1 MLKQWDNNHD
11 YHSFAN
17 TEQVRVKH
25 LSLSLDVDFDTKQL
39 AGQVELQLDYI
50 DKQTTALWLD
60 TRDLTI
66 EAIYSNSQQA
76 LQFSLDQQDDTLG
89 QRLNIEL
96 TADVSSV
103 IIHYRTSPQ
112 AQGLQWLTP
121 QQTSGKT
128 LPFLFSQSQPI
139 NARSWIPVQDT
150 PKARITFDAVIT
162 APKGMRAVMSAMND
176 ANAPL
181 TGEFSFTMEKP
192 MPTHLLAI
200 AVGDLAFGE
209 LGPRTGVYA
218 EPEVVAAAVAEFED
232 TESMVEVAESLLGP
246 YPWGR
251 YDMIVL
257 PPSFPFG
264 GMENPRL
271 AFMTPTLIAGDKSLV
286 STVAHELAH
295 SWTGNLVS
303 NATWRDLWLNEG
315 FTTYFTNRIVE
326 EVYGKE
332 LAELEVVLENG
343 RLQEAIS
350 ATSIEAQT
358 LPANMQDQDP
368 NEAFNRF
375 TYDKASMFVHDL
387 EKRLGR
393 TAFDAFLYEYVQAF
407 AFEAITTE
415 IFVDY
420 AKQTLLK
427 EHCDK
432 ITEAE
437 LLEWIYG
444 EGMPSWFVEPKST
457 SLDKVTMALRAFDDG
472 AAASSLM
479 TTGWRVHHWQYFLTN
494 LPEQLSHEA
503 LADLDSTF
511 GFTQTNNAEIAC
523 DWFRVAIRNRY
534 EAVLEAVSAYLVKIG
549 RGKFVKPLYAELMKA
564 GFETQVQQIYTIA
577 REGYHPSIA
586 VMLDQQLL
594 KAAQ

>member
-17 TEQVRVKH
+17 TDEVRVKH
-25 LSLSLDVDFDTKQL
+25 LSLSLDIDFEAKQL
-39 AGQVELQLDYI
+39 AGLVELQLEFL
-50 DKQTTALWLD
+50 DKQSRELWLD
-60 TRDLTI
+60 CRDLTI
-66 EAIYSNSQQA
+66 ESVESNTQQPLA
-76 LQFSLDQQDDTLG
+76 YSLDKQDEILG
-89 QRLNIEL
+89 QRLNIQI
-96 TADVSSV
+96 DSSVSSV
-103 IIHYRTSPQ
+103 LIRYRTSPQ

-121 QQTSGKT
+121 QQTSGKKQ
-128 LPFLFSQSQPI
+128 PFLFSQSQPI
-139 NARSWIPVQDT
+139 NARSWIPLQDT
-150 PKARITFDAVIT
+150 PKARITFDAVVN

-176 ANAPL
+176 AKAPL
-181 TGEFSFTMEKP
+181 TGQFSFTMEKA

-209 LGPRTGVYA
+209 LGARTGVYA
-218 EPEVVAAAVAEFED
+218 EPEVIDAAVAEFED
-232 TESMVEVAESLLGP
+232 TESMVEVAESLLGA

-332 LAELEVVLENG
+332 LAELELVLENG
-343 RLQEAIS
+343 RLQEAMS
-350 ATSIEAQT
+350 TTELHAQT
-358 LPANMQDQDP
+358 LPASMQQQDP

-387 EKRLGR
+387 ERRLGR
-393 TAFDAFLYEYVQAF
+393 EAFDKFLYEYVQAF

-415 IFVDY
+415 TFVDY

-427 EHCDK
+427 QHSQK
-432 ITEAE
+432 LSEAE
-437 LLEWIYG
+437 MLEWIYG
-444 EGMPSWFVEPKST
+444 EGMPSWFIEPQSK

-472 AAASSLM
+472 ASAKSLL
-479 TTGWRVHHWQYFLTN
+479 TDGWRVHHWQYFLTN
-494 LPEQLSHEA
+494 LPQALSHEQ
-503 LADLDSTF
+503 LADLDTVF
-511 GFTQTNNAEIAC
+511 KFTQSTNAEIAC

-534 EAVLEAVSAYLVKIG
+534 TAVLTTVSDYLVKIG
-549 RGKFVKPLYAELMKA
+549 RGKFVKPLYAELLKA
-564 GFETQVQQIYTIA
+564 GFKEEVKQIYALA
-577 REGYHPSIA
+577 RDGYHPSIV

-594 KAAQ
+594 

>member
-17 TEQVRVKH
+17 SDEIKVNH
-25 LSLSLDVDFDTKQL
+25 LSLSLTTNFETKQL
-39 AGQVELQLDYI
+39 AGQVELTLEYI
-50 DKQTTALWLD
+50 NSQATELWLD

-66 EAIYSNSQQA
+66 TAVYSAAGEALEYC
-76 LQFSLDQQDDTLG
+76 LDKQNDTLG
-89 QRLNIEL
+89 QRLNIQL
-96 TADVSSV
+96 PTATTHVV
-103 IIHYRTSPQ
+103 IHYHTSPQ

-121 QQTSGKT
+121 EQTSGKQ

-139 NARSWIPVQDT
+139 NARSWIPLQDT
-150 PKARITFDAVIT
+150 PKARVTFDAVINV
-162 APKGMRAVMSAMND
+162 PQGMRAVMSAMND
-176 ANAPL
+176 ASAELNGVF
-181 TGEFSFTMEKP
+181 TFTMEKP
-192 MPTHLLAI
+192 MPTHLLAV
-200 AVGDLAFGE
+200 AVGDIAFGE
-209 LGPRTGVYA
+209 LGARTGVYA
-218 EPEVVAAAVAEFED
+218 EPEVLAAAVAEFED
-232 TESMVEVAESLLGP
+232 TESMVAVAESLLGP
-246 YPWGR
+246 YQWGR
-251 YDMIVL
+251 YDMLVL

-326 EVYGKE
+326 AVYGKE

-343 RLQEAIS
+343 RLQEAILTTPI
-350 ATSIEAQT
+350 AQQT

-368 NEAFNRF
+368 NQAFNRF

-393 TAFDAFLYEYVQAF
+393 EAFDKFLFDYVQAF

-415 IFVDY
+415 TFVDY

-427 EHCDK
+427 LHSDK
-432 ITEAE
+432 ITETE
-437 LLEWIYG
+437 LLLWVYG
-444 EGMPSWFVEPKST
+444 EGMPSGFIAPTST
-457 SLDKVTMALRAFDDG
+457 SLAKVTMALRAFDDG
-472 AAASSLM
+472 ASASSLM
-479 TTGWRVHHWQYFLTN
+479 TQGWRVHHWQYFLTN
-494 LPEQLSHEA
+494 LPEQVSHQA
-503 LADLDSTF
+503 LDDLDKVF
-511 GFTQTNNAEIAC
+511 GFTQSTNAEIAC

-534 EAVLEAVSAYLVKIG
+534 QNVLPYVEAYLIKIG
-549 RGKFVKPLYAELMKA
+549 RGKFVKPLYSELMSA
-564 GFETQVQQIYTIA
+564 GFALDAKQIYAKA
-577 REGYHPSIA
+577 RGGYHPSIA

-594 KAAQ
+594 K